1 MRTRRYFAIYD
12 RQGHRHTDG
21 MVALSDRYNIDKMA
35 VVNSDLQATPVSLYM
50 SVYRSGRGARNIEP
64 SEANFLRCAL
74 DHVHYLTLRG
84 LPANRTEAAHLL
96 VNGQGRILSASA
108 EALRFISA
116 HWHGWKAVYL
126 PAELNSAPSFEQT
139 RRLLELGVVFDRHQ
153 LENRSGSPL
162 YGIALRRANAYD
174 RLTVRERQ
182 IADEIANGRTH
193 KEIAKILVLSPATVR
208 NHTQAIL
215 MKLGL
220 HSKAA
225 LAKQIHAAKPA

>member
-1 MRTRRYFAIYD
+1 LF
-12 RQGHRHTDG
+12 
-21 MVALSDRYNIDKMA
+21 
-35 VVNSDLQATPVSLYM
+35 M
-50 SVYRSGRGARNIEP
+50 SAYRSGRWARNIEP
-64 SEANFLRCAL
+64 SETNFWRCAL
-74 DHVHYLTLRG
+74 DHVQYLTLQG
-84 LPANRTEAAHLL
+84 SWQGSCSDNAEAANLL
-96 VNGQGRILSASA
+96 VNAKGRILSASP
-108 EALRFISA
+108 EALRFIGW
-116 HWHGWKAVYL
+116 HWRGWKPEYL
-126 PAELNSAPSFEQT
+126 PPELTTAPSPEQT
-139 RRLLELGVVFDRHQ
+139 RHLLDLGVVLDRRR

-174 RLTVRERQ
+174 RLTARERQ

-220 HSKAA
+220 HNRAA